1 MKKRRTGRFAA
12 ALFLAAALVAVGVS
26 PPLRAFESLP
36 DTLFLKSGAQTE
48 LCFTLPGSAELQTG
62 SAAVISSFDQ
72 SATNL
77 GSTVTLTAGEEA
89 GEATLTYRLLGLIPV
104 KTVSVTV
111 ETERTL
117 VPGGQSVGVAL
128 LTEGVVVVGSSD
140 VGKTPSPAYQA
151 GIRAGDRIVR
161 VDDTPVTGSEQLRA
175 LSDAAEKYGSG
186 KIAMTVRLTVEIQ
199 GVTFTSHSCTVVYRL
214 TAPNGEEAAETP
226 PFYWKLIQGEAGPK
240 ESPFS
245 SFVEPSRNGQDLGGN
260 LGWEEVLEGEKRGS
274 TYQVFTV
281 SVEEDMSQVEDPKLL
296 LYFSRAV
303 DGVPSADDVP
313 GGTLLTIPA
322 EEVLEERVVRV
333 PGDGEIRQ
341 VRVSPAL
348 ISAQTAVPAEGNPV
362 NLEVLREAPEIRL
375 LYRDGT
381 AWELEQVFQKE
392 GGPDYCANAGE
403 DGLLILNWFLREA
416 PPDLEDLEAVE
427 VNGIR
432 CPVE

>member
-1 MKKRRTGRFAA
+1 MAWGMGGFAA
-12 ALFLAAALVAVGVS
+12 L
-26 PPLRAFESLP
+26 
-36 DTLFLKSGAQTE
+36 D
-48 LCFTLPGSAELQTG
+48 
-62 SAAVISSFDQ
+62 
-72 SATNL
+72 
-77 GSTVTLTAGEEA
+77 
-89 GEATLTYRLLGLIPV
+89 RLLGENAGQLIPFYQ
-104 KTVSVTV
+104 
-111 ETERTL
+111 E
-117 VPGGQSVGVAL
+117 VG
-128 LTEGVVVVGSSD
+128 E
-140 VGKTPSPAYQA
+140 
-151 GIRAGDRIVR
+151 
-161 VDDTPVTGSEQLRA
+161 
-175 LSDAAEKYGSG
+175 
-186 KIAMTVRLTVEIQ
+186 TVRLEDGMVEIQ

-260 LGWEEVLEGEKRGS
+260 LGWEEVLEGEKQGS
-274 TYQVFTV
+274 TYQVFTI

-313 GGTLLTIPA
+313 GGTLLTIPGGGGA
-322 EEVLEERVVRV
+322 GGAGG
-333 PGDGEIRQ
+333 PGTGGRGDPAGESQ
-341 VRVSPAL
+341 PAL

-381 AWELEQVFQKE
+381 AWELEREHVFQKE
-392 GGPDYCANAGE
+392 GRPDYCANAGE

>member
-1 MKKRRTGRFAA
+1 MERMEEYQRMR
-12 ALFLAAALVAVGVS
+12 
-26 PPLRAFESLP
+26 E
-36 DTLFLKSGAQTE
+36 
-48 LCFTLPGSAELQTG
+48 
-62 SAAVISSFDQ
+62 
-72 SATNL
+72 
-77 GSTVTLTAGEEA
+77 EEA
-89 GEATLTYRLLGLIPV
+89 GRPVPELACLETRVRARAAERPRRRRGPVLAAVCLCLVLGTGMAWGMGGFAALDRLLGENAGQLIPFYQ
-104 KTVSVTV
+104 
-111 ETERTL
+111 E
-117 VPGGQSVGVAL
+117 VG
-128 LTEGVVVVGSSD
+128 E
-140 VGKTPSPAYQA
+140 
-151 GIRAGDRIVR
+151 
-161 VDDTPVTGSEQLRA
+161 
-175 LSDAAEKYGSG
+175 
-186 KIAMTVRLTVEIQ
+186 TVRLEDGMVEIQ

-381 AWELEQVFQKE
+381 AWELEQEHVFQKE
-392 GGPDYCANAGE
+392 GRPDYCANAGE

>member
-1 MKKRRTGRFAA
+1 MAWGMGGFAA
-12 ALFLAAALVAVGVS
+12 L
-26 PPLRAFESLP
+26 
-36 DTLFLKSGAQTE
+36 D
-48 LCFTLPGSAELQTG
+48 
-62 SAAVISSFDQ
+62 
-72 SATNL
+72 
-77 GSTVTLTAGEEA
+77 
-89 GEATLTYRLLGLIPV
+89 RLLGENAGQLIPFYQ
-104 KTVSVTV
+104 
-111 ETERTL
+111 E
-117 VPGGQSVGVAL
+117 VG
-128 LTEGVVVVGSSD
+128 E
-140 VGKTPSPAYQA
+140 
-151 GIRAGDRIVR
+151 
-161 VDDTPVTGSEQLRA
+161 
-175 LSDAAEKYGSG
+175 
-186 KIAMTVRLTVEIQ
+186 TVRLEDGMVEIQ

-362 NLEVLREAPEIRL
+362 NLEVLREARRSGCSTGMGRPGSWSRSMSF
-375 LYRDGT
+375 RKKDGPT
-381 AWELEQVFQKE
+381 TV
-392 GGPDYCANAGE
+392 PT
-403 DGLLILNWFLREA
+403 RERT
-416 PPDLEDLEAVE
+416 V
-427 VNGIR
+427 
-432 CPVE
+432 C

>member
-1 MKKRRTGRFAA
+1 MERMEEYQRMR
-12 ALFLAAALVAVGVS
+12 
-26 PPLRAFESLP
+26 E
-36 DTLFLKSGAQTE
+36 
-48 LCFTLPGSAELQTG
+48 
-62 SAAVISSFDQ
+62 
-72 SATNL
+72 
-77 GSTVTLTAGEEA
+77 EEA
-89 GEATLTYRLLGLIPV
+89 GRPVPAELACLETRVRARAAERPRRRRGPVLAAVCLCLVLGTGMAWGMGGFAALDRLLGENAGQLIPFYQ
-104 KTVSVTV
+104 
-111 ETERTL
+111 E
-117 VPGGQSVGVAL
+117 VG
-128 LTEGVVVVGSSD
+128 E
-140 VGKTPSPAYQA
+140 
-151 GIRAGDRIVR
+151 
-161 VDDTPVTGSEQLRA
+161 
-175 LSDAAEKYGSG
+175 
-186 KIAMTVRLTVEIQ
+186 TVRLEDGMVEIQ

-260 LGWEEVLEGEKRGS
+260 LGWEKQGS
-274 TYQVFTV
+274 TYQVFTI

-362 NLEVLREAPEIRL
+362 NLEVLREALGAGAGACLSERRTARL
-375 LYRDGT
+375 LCQRGRGRSADPELVPAGSPPGSGGSGGGGGERDPVSRRVGAEMPRRVQESCT
-381 AWELEQVFQKE
+381 RRGVLSFQ
-392 GGPDYCANAGE
+392 GGQ
-403 DGLLILNWFLREA
+403 A
-416 PPDLEDLEAVE
+416 PGSLARLEAVLQ
-427 VNGIR
+427 GDR
-432 CPVE
+432 PVEH